1 MKATIAGRCVLALG
15 VLAISPGAVRASHPH
30 AHRLVLDVALDTRTF
45 TFDRGVKPFE
55 AIPPDI
61 LRGDTFIVNGKIYP
75 GGTIPAGQGVFG
87 PDEPGAIGD
96 WLCRGVFLV
105 GFTEI
110 AAGAPIHVDTT
121 QLFLLA
127 QNSSL
132 VTEGLEGVVTT
143 RRAVTGGTG
152 RFRGVVG
159 QVRQE
164 LLGTNVTG
172 LFNIRLTFTFKDR

>member
-1 MKATIAGRCVLALG
+1 MRTATFGRCALALAVLAM
-15 VLAISPGAVRASHPH
+15 SPGAVRASKP
-30 AHRLVLDVALDTRTF
+30 HRLVLDVALDTRTF

-55 AIPPDI
+55 SNPPDI
-61 LRGDTFIVNGKIYP
+61 LRGDTFVVNGKVYP
-75 GGTIPAGQGVFG
+75 GGTIPAGESVFS

-127 QNSSL
+127 RDSSL
-132 VTEGLEGVVTT
+132 VTEGQEGVVTT

-152 RFRGVVG
+152 RYKGVAG
-159 QVRQE
+159 QARQE
-164 LLGTNVTG
+164 MLGTNTTG
-172 LFNIRLTFTFKDR
+172 LFNLRITFEFSDK